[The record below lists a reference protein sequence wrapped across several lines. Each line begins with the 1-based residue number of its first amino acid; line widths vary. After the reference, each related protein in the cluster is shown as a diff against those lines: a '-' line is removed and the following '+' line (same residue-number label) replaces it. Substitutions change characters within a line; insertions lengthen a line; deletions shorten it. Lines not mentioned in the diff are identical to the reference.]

1 MKEKVKMSL
10 LFIMLITFMFY
21 CLASGSASSWP
32 VTWDLL
38 LHTYILHKLIL
49 KVTVVINTEIYS
61 AVAFTFFS
69 GSKLLRFTTYC
80 T

>member
-32 VTWDLL
+32 VT
-38 LHTYILHKLIL
+38 
-49 KVTVVINTEIYS
+49 
-61 AVAFTFFS
+61 
-69 GSKLLRFTTYC
+69 
-80 T
+80 